1 MGLFPPRTGIYL
13 SLLKIVLF
21 VLVNNFC
28 FFMWTGPIQGGSDI
42 VLESL
47 AERKVAQQAL
57 EFLEQ
62 PSNLQP
68 PPT

>member
-1 MGLFPPRTGIYL
+1 
-13 SLLKIVLF
+13 
-21 VLVNNFC
+21 
-28 FFMWTGPIQGGSDI
+28 MWTGPIQGGSDI
-42 VLESL
+42 VLETL

-62 PSNLQP
+62 PNNLQS